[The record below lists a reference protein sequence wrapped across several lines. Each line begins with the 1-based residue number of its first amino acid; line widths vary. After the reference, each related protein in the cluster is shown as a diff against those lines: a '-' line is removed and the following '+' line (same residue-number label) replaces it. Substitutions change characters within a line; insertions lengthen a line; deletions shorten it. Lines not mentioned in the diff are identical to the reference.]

1 MKGFLIG
8 VTVTILVIA
17 AFPSVGRWV
26 TTMPLR
32 TAAMFG
38 YSAPTPAA
46 WQCPG
51 RGGGRMGEGRVRGT
65 PAGYWE

>member
-8 VTVTILVIA
+8 VAVTILVIA

-26 TTMPLR
+26 TTMPYR

-38 YSAPTPAA
+38 YSAPSPAS
-46 WQCPG
+46 WQGQG
-51 RGGGRMGEGRVRGT
+51 RGGGRMGDGHARNM
-65 PAGYWE
+65 PAGYWQ